1 MTTSRRASGTP
12 SLWAT
17 RTCAASTSTTSS
29 NAGSMP
35 PGEWSSRLATPRTQI
50 SRDSPGPSTWSRSA
64 SSTTPTLGGRC
75 RCRALLVP
83 CPSANVREGR
93 ATTAKASTRSDPI
106 DIKPVRP
113 PVDND
118 CAVDHQPGAP
128 VELPPPPLP
137 GVWPK
142 RLWILVLVTAVVAPL
157 LVWLFIKAL
166 GYRGGGDFGGMGAMS
181 AVLNALPL
189 LAAWVVAIVSRLRRS
204 LVQRRYT

>member
-1 MTTSRRASGTP
+1 VAH
-12 SLWAT
+12 
-17 RTCAASTSTTSS
+17 
-29 NAGSMP
+29 
-35 PGEWSSRLATPRTQI
+35 
-50 SRDSPGPSTWSRSA
+50 
-64 SSTTPTLGGRC
+64 
-75 RCRALLVP
+75 
-83 CPSANVREGR
+83 R
-93 ATTAKASTRSDPI
+93 ATYPLRNSSLTLDDPI
-106 DIKPVRP
+106 DINRVRL

-118 CAVDHQPGAP
+118 SAVDDQPGAA

-142 RLWILVLVTAVVAPL
+142 RLWILILVTAVVAPL

-204 LVQRRYT
+204 LVRRRTRSLLLWAGRTRAPPP